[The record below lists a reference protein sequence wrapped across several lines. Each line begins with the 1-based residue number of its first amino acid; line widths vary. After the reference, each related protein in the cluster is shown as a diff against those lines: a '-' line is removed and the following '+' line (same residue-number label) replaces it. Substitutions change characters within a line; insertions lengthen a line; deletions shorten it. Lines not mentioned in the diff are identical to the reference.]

1 MGKRFITIALWS
13 LVAVFII
20 QTCFKKDTPEA
31 VLSQSTWFESFEQAP
46 PEKYEL
52 TLENDLV
59 RTYWSAN
66 GASCGKI
73 ELKQFTA
80 ELHQGDIVEEDW
92 LVIYDA
98 TWVEAKEPRAGSA
111 VNGTNYRRR
120 DAFRLLEEQADFLLP
135 ADPETRVKPN
145 LDSVNWTPS
154 FNSDNTELTF
164 KWTSEQGV
172 DLIKRVRLEDGNYHI
187 DAEISAIPR
196 NKGAVGRDI
205 TFALATGGGLRTT
218 DDNFYPNPYVG
229 VGLTDYGELDDVDF
243 MLPSG
248 ERVPNRAVAERWTDP
263 GIPFVVEGSKYFLS
277 AIQALGTSG
286 FQGAVAEVLFDDL
299 AATEDLQ
306 NSGSS
311 AVISANSEY
320 WKRASVA
327 GMFNLHLGT
336 IDTAEYKQFQWYIG
350 PKDTR
355 QLTSE
360 KYGDMAEI
368 IHFADYGR
376 SFFYRLFLT
385 SYVAP
390 VLLWIM
396 IMFQSIVGNWGI
408 AIILLTIVV
417 KAAVFPI
424 MRHSQIKMAEYQ
436 AKMAKVKPQ
445 LDSINKKY
453 GKDPQK
459 KNEET
464 MKIYKKHKL
473 SPPVGGCLPM
483 FLQMPIFVGLF
494 QALRSSILIRQEPF
508 FGWID
513 DLARPDA
520 LIDFGGPVMD
530 FFPFTNVTTFNLLPL
545 IMVVLWVVHQR
556 AMPKPTDPQQAQMQK
571 MMTFMPVLF
580 GLILYNYAAGLS
592 LYMITSS
599 LIGIFE
605 QQVIRKRWPV
615 PGSPQAKALAEKA
628 AAKGGSS

>member
-1 MGKRFITIALWS
+1 
-13 LVAVFII
+13 
-20 QTCFKKDTPEA
+20 
-31 VLSQSTWFESFEQAP
+31 
-46 PEKYEL
+46 
-52 TLENDLV
+52 
-59 RTYWSAN
+59 
-66 GASCGKI
+66 
-73 ELKQFTA
+73 
-80 ELHQGDIVEEDW
+80 
-92 LVIYDA
+92 
-98 TWVEAKEPRAGSA
+98 
-111 VNGTNYRRR
+111 
-120 DAFRLLEEQADFLLP
+120 
-135 ADPETRVKPN
+135 
-145 LDSVNWTPS
+145 
-154 FNSDNTELTF
+154 
-164 KWTSEQGV
+164 
-172 DLIKRVRLEDGNYHI
+172 
-187 DAEISAIPR
+187 
-196 NKGAVGRDI
+196 
-205 TFALATGGGLRTT
+205 
-218 DDNFYPNPYVG
+218 
-229 VGLTDYGELDDVDF
+229 
-243 MLPSG
+243 
-248 ERVPNRAVAERWTDP
+248 
-263 GIPFVVEGSKYFLS
+263 VEGSKYFLS
-277 AIQALGTSG
+277 SIRALGNQR

-299 AATEDLQ
+299 ALGADMAIHDGERKT
-306 NSGSS
+306 
-311 AVISANSEY
+311 VSANSEY
-320 WKRASVA
+320 WKRASVS
-327 GMFNLHLGT
+327 GIFNLHLGT
-336 IDTAEYKQFQWYIG
+336 IDTYEAKQFQWYIG

-355 QLTSE
+355 VMTE
-360 KYGDMAEI
+360 AVYGEMAEV
-368 IHFADYGR
+368 IHYADYGR

-396 IMFQSIVGNWGI
+396 NMFHSLVGNWGI

-424 MRHSQIKMAEYQ
+424 MRHSQIKMAAYQ

-464 MKIYKKHKL
+464 MKIYKQHKL

-513 DLARPDA
+513 DLAKPDA

-571 MMTFMPVLF
+571 MMTFMPILF

-615 PGSPQAKALAEKA
+615 PGSPQAKALEEA
-628 AAKGGSS
+628 ALAKGGGK

>member
-20 QTCFKKDTPEA
+20 NTCFTDKEPPANTGTQ
-31 VLSQSTWFESFEQAP
+31 SQWLESFEVAAP
-46 PEKYEL
+46 ESYDL
-52 TLENDLV
+52 VLENELV
-59 RTYWSAN
+59 RTEWSAT
-66 GASCGKI
+66 GASCGRI
-73 ELKQFTA
+73 LLKKFTP
-80 ELHQGDIVEEDW
+80 ELHDGAIVEGDW
-92 LVIYDA
+92 LVIYDSK
-98 TWVEAKEPRAGSA
+98 WVEGKAGASS
-111 VNGTNYRRR
+111 TSYRRR
-120 DAFRLLEEQADFLLP
+120 DAFRLIENQSDFLLP
-135 ADPETRVKPN
+135 ADETTRIKQN
-145 LDSVNWTPS
+145 LDSVTWTAE
-154 FNSDNTELTF
+154 ELSGGQELRF
-164 KWTSEQGV
+164 SWTSPEGV
-172 DLIKRVRLEDGNYHI
+172 DLVKSVRLEPGNYHI
-187 DAEISAIPR
+187 DAEIKAVPR
-196 NKGAVGRDI
+196 SKVAVGRDL
-205 TFALATGGGLRTT
+205 TLSLSTGGGIRTT

-229 VGLTDYGELDDVDF
+229 VGVTDYGELDDVDF
-243 MLPSG
+243 LLPDGSP
-248 ERVPNRAVAERWTDP
+248 VANRAVAEQWSTAD
-263 GIPFVVEGSKYFLS
+263 IPFVVEGSKYFLS
-277 AIQALGTSG
+277 SIRALGSSR

-299 AATEDLQ
+299 AAAEDMALE
-306 NSGSS
+306 GSNITLS
-311 AVISANSEY
+311 ASSEY

-327 GMFNLHLGT
+327 GVFNLHLGA
-336 IDTAEYKQFQWYIG
+336 IDTYEAKQFQWYIG

-355 QLTSE
+355 VMTE
-360 KYGDMAEI
+360 DKYGEMAEV
-368 IHFADYGR
+368 IHYADYGR
-376 SFFYRLFLT
+376 SFFYRMFLT

-396 IMFQSIVGNWGI
+396 NMFHSLVGNWGI

-424 MRHSQIKMAEYQ
+424 MRHSQIKMAAYQ

-445 LDSINKKY
+445 LDAINKKY

-464 MKIYKKHKL
+464 MKIYKQHKL

-513 DLARPDA
+513 DLAKPDA

-530 FFPFTNVTTFNLLPL
+530 FFPFSGVTTFNLLPL
-545 IMVVLWVVHQR
+545 IMVVLWVMHQR

-571 MMTFMPVLF
+571 MMAFMPILF

-615 PGSPQAKALAEKA
+615 PGSPQAKALEEAA
-628 AAKGGSS
+628 AAKGGNQ

>member
-20 QTCFKKDTPEA
+20 QTCFKKDTPEVIA
-31 VLSQSTWFESFEQAP
+31 GQSQWLESFETAP
-46 PEKYEL
+46 PLEYDL
-52 TLENDLV
+52 ILENDKV
-59 RTYWSAN
+59 RTEWSQN
-66 GASCGKI
+66 GASCGRI
-73 ELKQFTA
+73 LLKQFTP
-80 ELHQGDIVEEDW
+80 ELHQGDIVKEDW
-92 LVIYDA
+92 LVIYDS
-98 TWVEAKEPRAGSA
+98 TWVEAKAGTSA
-111 VNGTNYRRR
+111 SSYRRR
-120 DAFRLLEEQADFLLP
+120 DAFRLLEDQSDFLLP
-135 ADPETRVKPN
+135 ANPDTRVKPN
-145 LDSVNWTPS
+145 LDSALWDYS
-154 FNSDNTELTF
+154 FNSARTELTF
-164 KWTSEQGV
+164 KWSSAEGV
-172 DLIKRVRLEDGNYHI
+172 DLIKTLRLEAGNYHI
-187 DAEISAIPR
+187 DAEVSAVPR
-196 NKGAVGRDI
+196 SKIAVGRDI
-205 TFALATGGGLRTT
+205 TLSLSTGGGIRTT

-229 VGLTDYGELDDVDF
+229 VATTEYGKLDDVDF
-243 MLPSG
+243 LLPNG
-248 ERVPNRAVAERWTDP
+248 KPKANRAVAERWTAP

-277 AIQALGTSG
+277 SIQALGSSG

-299 AATEDLQ
+299 AAAKDMQ
-306 NSGSS
+306 IQGGS
-311 AVISANSEY
+311 AVLSPASEY

-327 GMFNLHLGT
+327 GIFNLHLGT
-336 IDTAEYKQFQWYIG
+336 LDTAERKQFLWYIG

-355 QLTSE
+355 ILTSE
-360 KYGDMAEI
+360 KYGDLSEI
-368 IHFADYGR
+368 IHYADYGR

-396 IMFQSIVGNWGI
+396 NFFHSIFGNWGV

-424 MRHSQIKMAEYQ
+424 MRHSQIKMAGYQ

-445 LDSINKKY
+445 LDAINKKY

-508 FGWID
+508 FGWIE

-520 LIDFGGPVMD
+520 LINFGHPVMN
-530 FFPFTNVTTFNLLPL
+530 FFPFTNVTTLNLLPL

-571 MMTFMPVLF
+571 MMAFMPILF

-599 LIGIFE
+599 SIGIFE

-628 AAKGGSS
+628 SPKGDG